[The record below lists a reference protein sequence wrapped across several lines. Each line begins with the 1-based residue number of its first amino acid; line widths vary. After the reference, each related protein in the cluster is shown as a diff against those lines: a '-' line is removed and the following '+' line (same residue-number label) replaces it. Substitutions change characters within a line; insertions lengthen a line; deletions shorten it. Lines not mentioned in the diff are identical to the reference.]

1 LKPSLPKIRVGVLF
15 GGNSRE
21 REVSFA
27 GGRTVYDTLD
37 KSIFE
42 VVPFLVDSFGHLVL
56 LHWSF
61 LYKGSLRDFY
71 PVQQSP
77 SQPLAWLPYAE
88 QIPYSAEQAET
99 WRKAVGEPVAW
110 EKLPERIDFAF
121 LALHGRNGEDG
132 RVQAMLDF
140 IGLPYSGCG
149 PVAGAWGMN
158 KVKQREQ
165 MQAAGWHVPRFAKV
179 DRSDWVYAKPE
190 DRQVLVTQ
198 ILQDFPNG
206 CVVKSANQGSSVGLS
221 ILEAATHADAME
233 QALDRAFF
241 LCAFGARFL
250 AKSGSHR
257 TGILGRF
264 SERTWVSGSRL
275 GA

>member
-1 LKPSLPKIRVGVLF
+1 MKPSPPKIRVGVLF

-88 QIPYSAEQAET
+88 QIPYNAEQAEA

-132 RVQAMLDF
+132 RVQSMLDF
-140 IGLPYSGCG
+140 IGLP
-149 PVAGAWGMN
+149 
-158 KVKQREQ
+158 
-165 MQAAGWHVPRFAKV
+165 
-179 DRSDWVYAKPE
+179 
-190 DRQVLVTQ
+190 
-198 ILQDFPNG
+198 
-206 CVVKSANQGSSVGLS
+206 
-221 ILEAATHADAME
+221 
-233 QALDRAFF
+233 
-241 LCAFGARFL
+241 
-250 AKSGSHR
+250 
-257 TGILGRF
+257 
-264 SERTWVSGSRL
+264 
-275 GA
+275 